1 MIANLLRHIRE
12 KTEIFRGKLW
22 RESAALDKKP
32 AARYSISIVFR

>member
-22 RESAALDKKP
+22 RAPLDKT
-32 AARYSISIVFR
+32 ARQAYYL